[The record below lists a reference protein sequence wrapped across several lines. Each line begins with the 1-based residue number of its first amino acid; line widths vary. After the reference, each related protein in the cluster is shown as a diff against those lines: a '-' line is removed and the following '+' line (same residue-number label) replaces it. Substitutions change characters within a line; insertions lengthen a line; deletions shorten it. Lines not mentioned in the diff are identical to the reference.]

1 MAATGT
7 PRTIV
12 FAAFEPSGDILA
24 ARMMEELRRRD
35 PALRF
40 VAFGGPKMQAAGAE
54 LLEQTTE
61 HATIALGVLGEVQ
74 NHRRRLKVLGDWL
87 LKNDIAALVPV
98 DSPAAN
104 WSVCKQVR
112 RHRPGAKVVHLA
124 CPQVWGWA
132 TWRVRRLERLSDRV
146 LCLLPFEPDWLGSR
160 SVPGVFVGHP
170 VYEHGG
176 APAGPVSLEGLPAD
190 AGVKLA
196 LMPGSRR
203 SELESNWPT
212 MHEVF
217 SRLHAEV
224 SGLRGVVALRDPADR
239 AVFDKVADEAG
250 GLPAGIDVV
259 VARTEDALAW
269 ADVALV
275 KSGTST
281 LQVAAR
287 GVPMVTFYNV
297 SKAAWHLA
305 ARWLISTRTFA
316 LPNLI
321 SEWQG
326 DGRAVA
332 EFMPHFGEAGPLV
345 EALRPLLA
353 DPAARAAQQAD
364 LARVG
369 SAFTGV
375 DFASASA
382 DGLMEMLAE
391 AGPAA
396 ADHR

>member
-1 MAATGT
+1 L
-7 PRTIV
+7 

-24 ARMMEELRRRD
+24 ARLMEELKRRD
-35 PALRF
+35 PTLRF

-74 NHRRRLKVLGDWL
+74 NHRRRLKVLGEWL
-87 LKNDIAALVPV
+87 AKNDLAALVPV

-104 WSVCKQVR
+104 WSVCKQAR
-112 RHRPGAKVVHLA
+112 RHRPSARIVHLV

-146 LCLLPFEPDWLGSR
+146 LCLLPFEPDWLAAR
-160 SVPGVFVGHP
+160 RVPGVFVGHP

-176 APAGPVSLEGLPAD
+176 APPQPVTAEGLPID
-190 AGVKLA
+190 ASVKLA

-212 MHEVF
+212 MHAVCAQ
-217 SRLHAEV
+217 LHAEV
-224 SGLRGVVALRDPADR
+224 PGLRGVVALRDPADR
-239 AVFDKVADEAG
+239 AVFDKVAAQAG
-250 GLPAGIDVV
+250 GLPEGIDVV
-259 VARTEDALAW
+259 AARTEDVLAW
-269 ADVALV
+269 ADVAFV

-287 GVPMVTFYNV
+287 GVPMVTFYNAG
-297 SKAAWHLA
+297 KAAWHLA
-305 ARWLISTRTFA
+305 GRWLISTPTFA

-326 DGRAVA
+326 DGRAVP
-332 EFMPHFGEAGPLV
+332 EFMPHFGDPGPLAD
-345 EALRPLLA
+345 ALRPLLT
-353 DPAARAAQQAD
+353 DPAARAAQRAA

-369 SAFTGV
+369 TAFASV

-382 DGLMEMLAE
+382 DSLLE
-391 AGPAA
+391 ALDPPGTPAR
-396 ADHR
+396 DRG